1 MPQTVSAKRAL
12 RVDLKRRSINKLIQE
27 KYKKAVKKA
36 QEKPSLE
43 TISQAFSFLDRAV
56 KNAVI
61 HKNKAARVKSRL
73 SKSMGKNSPAP
84 TTKKSAKAK
93 KAAPKKTKTKKR

>member
-12 RVDLKRRSINKLIQE
+12 RVDLKRRVVNKLIQE

-36 QEKPSLE
+36 LEKPTLE

-56 KNAVI
+56 KNSVI

-73 SKSMGKNSPAP
+73 SKLGPKNISE
-84 TTKKSAKAK
+84 KNNK
-93 KAAPKKTKTKKR
+93 PKKTVKAKIKKQKKK